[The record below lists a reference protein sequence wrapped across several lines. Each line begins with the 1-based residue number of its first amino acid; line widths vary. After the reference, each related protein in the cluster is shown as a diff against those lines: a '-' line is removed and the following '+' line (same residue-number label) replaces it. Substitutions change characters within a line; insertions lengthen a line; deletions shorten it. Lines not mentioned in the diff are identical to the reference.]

1 VSELTDRLWEPFGRM
16 RADDVP
22 TAAKTVAHQCILDW
36 AACAV
41 AGSVEPLS
49 GILRDEF
56 ATSVGACSVVGT
68 DLSVGA
74 REAAM
79 LNGAAG
85 HALDFDDTHTT
96 MGGHP
101 TAPLFPA
108 AVALAQER
116 DASGTELLAAFVAG
130 FEIESRLGAAIG
142 PEHYLKGWHQTS
154 TIGVFGAAAACC
166 HLLGADNVQ
175 FGHAMGLAAS
185 QSSGLKAN
193 FGTMTK
199 PFHAGQAAERG
210 LLSARLAMRGFTSN
224 PSAIEGSQGLAEAA
238 GNGTLDLDRMAR
250 YDGRWM
256 IEQTL
261 FKYHAAC
268 YLTHAGIEA
277 TAALLASGLDVRD
290 VRSVTLTVNPSILKV
305 CGIPRPSTGLEAKF
319 SLTGTQAF
327 TLLGID
333 TADPAAF
340 DDARVRANDV
350 QSIVARVNIETYPS
364 LRTTQTRSCIET
376 ADATYEGAYDTGVPA
391 SDLEAQ
397 GVKLR
402 AKFDGLVR
410 PILGSTRAD
419 DLAGRLHLL
428 AGLPSARDLF

>member
-1 VSELTDRLWEPFGRM
+1 MTELTDRLWEQFGHL
-16 RADDVP
+16 RADDLP
-22 TAAKTVAHQCILDW
+22 TSARTVAHQCLLDW
-36 AACAV
+36 TACAV

-49 GILRDEF
+49 VILRDEF
-56 ATSVGACSVVGT
+56 AGSVGECGVIGKT
-68 DLSVGA
+68 LRVGA
-74 REAAM
+74 QQAAM

-101 TAPLFPA
+101 TAPLLPA
-108 AVALAQER
+108 VLALAQER
-116 DASGTELLAAFVAG
+116 DASGEELLAAFVAG
-130 FEIESRLGAAIG
+130 FEVESRLGAAIG

-154 TIGVFGAAAACC
+154 TIGVFGAAASCC
-166 HLLGADNVQ
+166 HLLRADNVQ

-199 PFHAGQAAERG
+199 PFHAGQSAERG

-224 PSAIEGSQGLAEAA
+224 ASAIEGSQGLAEAA
-238 GNGTLDLDRMAR
+238 GNGSLDLDRMAR
-250 YDGRWM
+250 FDGRWM

-277 TAALLASGLDVRD
+277 TAALLTSGLGVRD
-290 VRSVTLTVNPSILKV
+290 IRSVTLTVNPSILKV
-305 CGIPRPSTGLEAKF
+305 CGIPNPSSGLEAKF

-340 DDARVRANDV
+340 GDARVQADDV
-350 QSIVARVNIETYPS
+350 QSIVARVNIDTDPS
-364 LRTTQTRSCIET
+364 LRTTQTRSRIET
-376 ADATYEGAYDTGVPA
+376 ADRTYEGAYDTGVPA
-391 SDLEAQ
+391 SDLDAQ
-397 GVKLR
+397 GIKLR

-410 PILGSTRAD
+410 PILGNLRAD
-419 DLAGRLHLL
+419 DLADRLGRL
-428 AGLPSARDLF
+428 GDVTSTRDLF